1 MNFLA
6 FLVESNIYLVI
17 FFAFY
22 RLALH
27 KLTFH
32 NAARIYLLLSTV
44 ISFILPLISFGN
56 ANVLSAGITP
66 VLLPNP
72 PAEPSGFSKV
82 VLGVYLSVSF
92 VLLVRL
98 ILTLLRLRTLI
109 KFANKQTK
117 VRRKHIIV
125 GLTDEPFSFMNY
137 IFLSADHKDN
147 EITIRHESVHV
158 DQLHS
163 FDLLFLEL
171 VVVINWFNPVVYLLQ
186 KRVKAIHEFIADKSV
201 ISSNM
206 EKSEY
211 ADFLLQHCRPQPF
224 RHIGSALLDF
234 SIMRERFIM
243 LYSKGSRKSNLFWYF
258 ISLAPVLIIA
268 ITISFSGFNPSYKLK
283 PHISVQAHSPE
294 PSPYVSKL
302 PRSYKER
309 DGQGRTIIV
318 QDVVIPPN
326 PFTYR

>member
-17 FFAFY
+17 FLAFY

-56 ANVLSAGITP
+56 ADVLSASITP
-66 VLLPNP
+66 VLPPNP
-72 PAEPSGFSKV
+72 SAEPSGFSRV
-82 VLGVYLSVSF
+82 VLGVYLAVSF

-117 VRRKHIIV
+117 VRSKRIIV

-163 FDLLFLEL
+163 CDLLFLEL
-171 VVVINWFNPVVYLLQ
+171 VVIINWFNPIVYFLQ

-201 ISSNM
+201 ISANTG
-206 EKSEY
+206 KSEY
-211 ADFLLQHCRPQPF
+211 ADFLLQHCRAHP
-224 RHIGSALLDF
+224 RRYIGSALLDF
-234 SIMRERFIM
+234 SIMKERFIM
-243 LYSKGSRKSNLFWYF
+243 LYSKNSRKRKILWYF
-258 ISLAPVLIIA
+258 ISLVPVLIIA
-268 ITISFSGFNPSYKLK
+268 IIISFSGFNPSYKLK
-283 PHISVQAHSPE
+283 LQTSAQAHSPE

-309 DGQGRTIIV
+309 DDQGRTIIV

-326 PFTYR
+326 PFTYK